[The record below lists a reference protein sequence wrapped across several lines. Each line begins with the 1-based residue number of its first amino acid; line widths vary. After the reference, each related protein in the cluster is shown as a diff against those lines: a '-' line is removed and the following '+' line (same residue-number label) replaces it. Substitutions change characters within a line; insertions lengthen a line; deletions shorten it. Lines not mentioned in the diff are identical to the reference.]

1 MASTMAQ
8 WHALMA
14 PVFGSEFDP
23 SLTAAAT
30 AAATA
35 PHGNEGGG
43 GEGESTA
50 SAVGAGSYEANLLPP
65 CK

>member
-1 MASTMAQ
+1 MAQ

-43 GEGESTA
+43 GGGEEGESAA